1 MTPADFKNWRKG
13 LSMTQ
18 QAAAD
23 ELGVTKRTVQLY
35 EAGDLAVTRTV
46 ALACAALSA
55 GLRPVGDSR

>member
-1 MTPADFKNWRKG
+1 MTPVDFKNWRKA
-13 LSMTQ
+13 LAMTQ

-35 EAGDLAVTRTV
+35 EAGDLVVTRTV

-55 GLRPVGDSR
+55 GLRPVGEGT